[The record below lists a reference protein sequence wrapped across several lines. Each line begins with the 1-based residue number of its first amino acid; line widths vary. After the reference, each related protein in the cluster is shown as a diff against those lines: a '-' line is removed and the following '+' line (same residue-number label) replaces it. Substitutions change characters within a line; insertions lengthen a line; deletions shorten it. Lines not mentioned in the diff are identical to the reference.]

1 MPVETIIGAWVAT
14 GLTLFIFTFL
24 YKDNPLFKLAE
35 NLYVGVSVGYTI
47 VKTYDTVIVQLIW
60 KPIVENGEWTLL
72 IPVAIGLLM
81 LTRYVPKAAWLSRYA
96 FAFIVGVGSG
106 LAIPRT
112 ISSFILKQIEDTV
125 RPIMIL
131 PFDKASEIIFSSR
144 MALAFA
150 LVLSLVLVI
159 ALLYVLVR
167 LGVEK
172 LSGTLQLTIAIL
184 LVSGAAILKYILK
197 LNYLHGASWVVS
209 YLEPIT
215 QVFDI
220 NSIVVLLGVSCV
232 LFYFFFSVEHTGPG
246 KVVARTGILFLM
258 IAFGAAFGYTV
269 MARMSLLI
277 GRLTD
282 LIEFTDPSYGWP
294 SLWLLGLTILTLV
307 VMARRSSSKQPKE
320 E

>member
-1 MPVETIIGAWVAT
+1 MSIETIIGAWVAT
-14 GLTLFIFTFL
+14 GLTLFIFSFL

-47 VKTYDTVIVQLIW
+47 VKTYDTVIVHLIW
-60 KPIVENGEWTLL
+60 KPIVENKEWTLL

-125 RPIMIL
+125 RPLM
-131 PFDKASEIIFSSR
+131 
-144 MALAFA
+144 
-150 LVLSLVLVI
+150 VLVPGEGVTFTWS
-159 ALLYVLVR
+159 LLNPASSLNTIIILV
-167 LGVEK
+167 
-172 LSGTLQLTIAIL
+172 
-184 LVSGAAILKYILK
+184 
-197 LNYLHGASWVVS
+197 
-209 YLEPIT
+209 
-215 QVFDI
+215 
-220 NSIVVLLGVSCV
+220 GVSSV

-246 KVVARTGILFLM
+246 RAVARTGILFLM

-282 LIEFTDPSYGWP
+282 LIEFSDASYGRP
-294 SLWLLGLTILTLV
+294 TVWLVLLTIGTLIYLS
-307 VMARRSSSKQPKE
+307 RRHQNEPPKE